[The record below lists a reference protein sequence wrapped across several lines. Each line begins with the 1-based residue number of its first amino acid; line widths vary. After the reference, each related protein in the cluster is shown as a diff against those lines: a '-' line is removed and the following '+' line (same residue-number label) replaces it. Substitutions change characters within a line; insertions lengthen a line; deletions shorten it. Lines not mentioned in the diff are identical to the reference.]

1 MSLSVKRIFVS
12 HEDIKYLWIFASNL
26 ETEEEML
33 NNSQL
38 RYHAKKV
45 VDALNKILVAVISN
59 ETHNLDQD
67 IQRLGKT
74 HFHHGVKKEYF
85 PVRLS

>member
-1 MSLSVKRIFVS
+1 MS
-12 HEDIKYLWIFASNL
+12 HEEIKYLWIFASNL

-45 VDALNKILVAVISN
+45 IEALDKVLVAVVSN
-59 ETHNLDQD
+59 STQGLDQD
-67 IQRLGKT
+67 LLRLGRN
-74 HFHHGVKKEYF
+74 HFHHGVKSDYF
-85 PVRLS
+85 GVSTLISVL